1 MTTAPSLPPLRAD
14 SLPLPSNIWAPSP
27 DASIEIYWS
36 DPVDGAFDV
45 ALLLI
50 DRAISS
56 MDPVNLIARS
66 ILDSTTPRLTF
77 SLVDPYSNN
86 RILWGRIERRVDADG
101 CIGVWLVDTGYPGGF
116 TDLARIAGPFEGG
129 AHGDAGH

>member
-1 MTTAPSLPPLRAD
+1 VL
-14 SLPLPSNIWAPSP
+14 
-27 DASIEIYWS
+27 
-36 DPVDGAFDV
+36 
-45 ALLLI
+45 
-50 DRAISS
+50 DRAETIAGHG
-56 MDPVNLIARS
+56 DRVGCRGQVPGNRGPRGARS

>member
-1 MTTAPSLPPLRAD
+1 MTTAPSLPALRAD

-116 TDLARIAGPFEGG
+116 TLSL
-129 AHGDAGH
+129 